1 MRLPPFFRRAVLWD
15 LDGTLVDSEEYHWL
29 AWQEILGREGVPVTR
44 EQFLS
49 TFGQRNATFLGEWLG
64 SGATPARIARI
75 GDAKEARYR
84 ELIVAGGVK
93 PLPGAERWVAR
104 LRQSGWLQAIAS
116 SAPRRNVEVML
127 GALGFDSFFDAIV
140 ASEDVAHG
148 KPDPEVFL
156 LASAR
161 LAVPP
166 ESCVVVED
174 AEPGIEA
181 ARRAGMACIYVRA
194 GKAPA
199 AADLAAATL
208 EELPPD
214 AFERLLAR

>member
-1 MRLPPFFRRAVLWD
+1 MARRAVLWD

-29 AWQEILGREGVPVTR
+29 AWQEVLGREGVPITR
-44 EQFLS
+44 ERFLS
-49 TFGQRNATFLGEWLG
+49 TFGQRNVTFLGQWLG
-64 SGATPARIARI
+64 NGATPERIARI

-93 PLPGAERWVAR
+93 PLPGAAAWVAR

-127 GALGFDSFFDAIV
+127 GALGLDSSFDAIV
-140 ASEDVAHG
+140 ASEDVTHG
-148 KPDPEVFL
+148 KPAPEVFL
-156 LASAR
+156 LAAAR

-174 AEPGIEA
+174 AGPGIEA
-181 ARRAGMACIYVRA
+181 ARRAGMVCVYVRPGTAPPGA
-194 GKAPA
+194 G
-199 AADLAAATL
+199 LAAATL

-214 AFERLLAR
+214 AFDRLLAR